1 MRVVDCPNS
10 DAQTLQ
16 LRVQTSH
23 THVGIKDVSVAV
35 AAAAAAAAVTVSRH
49 RHRRSSM
56 RSGVAR
62 GEASVDRHRDITR
75 MQGLK

>member
-35 AAAAAAAAVTVSRH
+35 AAAAAAAVTVSRH